1 MGLECYF
8 LHDFFTARELNELE
22 RRARRERTFQHGQRL
37 STLKRAEVTEEELGR
52 VALLARSLA
61 ELCLA
66 KGLITAEELRQR
78 MLTVDAVDGA
88 RDAKLAP
95 GLVEPGSTKPKMRE
109 PSANA
114 STKTSRR
121 RR

>member
-1 MGLECYF
+1 MGLERYF
-8 LHDFFTARELNELE
+8 LHDFFTAHELNELE
-22 RRARRERTFQHGQRL
+22 RRTRSERAFQHRQRL
-37 STLKRAEVTEEELGR
+37 SALKRAEAAEDELAR

-78 MLTVDAVDGA
+78 MLTVDAVDGK
-88 RDAKLAP
+88 RDARLAP
-95 GLVEPGSTKPKMRE
+95 GLVEPGSTKPKVRE

-114 STKTSRR
+114 STKTARR